1 MNLVWFL
8 LIGAI
13 AGWLAGL
20 LVKGKGFGI
29 FGNIGVGIVG
39 AVIGGNLFPW
49 LGFSLGGGFW
59 PAVVTALVGALLL
72 LFVVNLIRKD

>member
-1 MNLVWFL
+1 MSLLWFL

-39 AVIGGNLFPW
+39 AVIGGNLLHW
-49 LGFSLGGGFW
+49 LGFSLGYGFW
-59 PAVVTALVGALLL
+59 PAVVTALIGALLL